1 MNPEPS
7 PRRALLHPA
16 MALGVVC
23 LLPILG
29 ATRWRADIVIG
40 CLLWATFCRLLVERW
55 FGRARPDD
63 GFELKHGRVTAV
75 IHRHAAGLLATV
87 LGAVGVVFVRSW
99 DMWMPLLLLP
109 APALILD
116 AASARFG
123 HRWLRYYARI
133 PSVTLLA
140 CLVVTVAGY
149 RSMAERTGWPDT
161 NDDFVY
167 ALRASPPPASL
178 SIAERTAAVQV
189 VRATLTGQ
197 PLPQDLPE
205 GLGVERRHRAWV
217 TLFRKARRGRWTRGT
232 GTPGT
237 LADQLV
243 EATEDA
249 MANARGRIWASSWSK
264 VRVQIDLEGPGQRL
278 GGVWLRRL
286 VRAPLGAVTGRM
298 PWSFIQ
304 YDDEAGVD
312 GFTMTVGDNTATV
325 LPADPLIDGWYTPR
339 RKKTRY
345 RHHNWERVLQ
355 ELVRRGKFEAA
366 DPWPEGAELLN
377 FRTYSFAEPDP
388 QGSPG
393 RTIELFRG
401 NVPLRGALNERRLL
415 TAISDAGEWL
425 LRTVEDDGKFDYEYF
440 PTRDDHGRSY
450 NEVRHAGS
458 VYGLFHMANM
468 AAREEQLRPR
478 REAYVSAGV
487 KALSRVYDMLGSPP
501 GVDPSEGYV
510 AFLQG
515 KDGSRTNS
523 GAQALTLI
531 SLLERPTPDSV
542 SDPTLRAALSRD
554 GDAET
559 VAGLAKTLGAMVDD
573 RGWVYR
579 TWAEARAGAQ
589 MERQPLYFPGEVLLA
604 LVRYHEAT
612 GDEEALQIAKKVG
625 LAQIDYA
632 KRPWEIPDHWVM
644 QALDRLD
651 ALDPGNRAWRNA
663 AYWMG
668 ADYADEQYPP
678 QVPHAADY
686 RGAYRRDLEIARTT
700 RAASRGEAIG
710 GVARIAWRRGDPS
723 SLWERSLLGGA
734 RHLIEQQFTP
744 DNTFHFPVPEE
755 TWGAIR
761 MGLIDNHC
769 RIDNNQHAIVALDNA
784 LEALRRQTGV
794 R

>member
-1 MNPEPS
+1 M
-7 PRRALLHPA
+7 AIGLL
-16 MALGVVC
+16 L

-29 ATRWRADIVIG
+29 ATRWRPDIVIA
-40 CLLWATFCRLLVERW
+40 CVLWAAFCRLQVERW

-75 IHRHAAGLLATV
+75 LHRHLAGLLATL
-87 LGAVGVVFVRSW
+87 LGAVAIVFVRSW
-99 DMWMPLLLLP
+99 GMWLPLILLF

-116 AASARFG
+116 AASARFE
-123 HRWLRYYARI
+123 HRWIRHYARVPLLTI
-133 PSVTLLA
+133 LGCLLLTL
-140 CLVVTVAGY
+140 AGY

-167 ALRASPPPASL
+167 ELRANPAPAAL
-178 SIAERTAAVQV
+178 SSVERTAAVQI
-189 VRATLTGQ
+189 VRATLNGE
-197 PLPQDLPE
+197 PLPESLPE
-205 GLGVERRHRAWV
+205 GLTSERRHRAWV

-232 GTPGT
+232 AAPGS

-243 EATEDA
+243 QATEDA
-249 MANARGRIWASSWSK
+249 MKNARGRIWAKTWGT
-264 VRVQIDLEGPGQRL
+264 VRIQIDLEGPGQKL
-278 GGVWLRRL
+278 GGRWLRNL
-286 VRAPLGAVTGRM
+286 ARAPLGAVTGRM

-312 GFTMTVGDNTATV
+312 GFTMTLGDKTATV

-339 RKKTRY
+339 KKKTRY
-345 RHHNWERVLQ
+345 RHHNWERVLK
-355 ELVRRGKFEAA
+355 ELVKRGKFEPGE
-366 DPWPEGAELLN
+366 PWPEGAELLN

-388 QGSPG
+388 KASPG
-393 RTIELFRG
+393 RTVELYRG
-401 NVPLRGALNERRLL
+401 NVPLRGALNEERLL
-415 TAISDAGEWL
+415 EAISDAGEWL
-425 LRTVEDDGKFDYEYF
+425 LSTVQDDGKFDYEYF
-440 PTRDDHGRSY
+440 PSRDDHGRSY

-458 VYGLFHMANM
+458 VYGLFYMANM
-468 AAREEQLRPR
+468 AAREERLRPR
-478 REAYVSAGV
+478 REAYAAAGV
-487 KALSRVYDMLGSPP
+487 KALDRVYGMLGSPP

-510 AFLQG
+510 AFLEG

-531 SLLERPTPDSV
+531 SFLARPAADSV
-542 SDPTLRAALSRD
+542 SDPDLRAALRRD
-554 GDAET
+554 GDDEII
-559 VAGLAKTLGAMVDD
+559 AGLAKTLGAMVDE

-579 TWAEARAGAQ
+579 TWTEAREGAL

-604 LVRYHEAT
+604 LIRFHEAT
-612 GDEEALQIAKKVG
+612 GDAEALEIAKKVG
-625 LAQIDYA
+625 LAQIDYT

-644 QALDRLD
+644 QGLDRLD
-651 ALDPGNRAWRNA
+651 ALDPDNRAWRDG

-678 QVPHAADY
+678 QVPHAPDY

-723 SLWERSLLGGA
+723 ELWERSLLGGA
-734 RHLIEQQFTP
+734 RHLIEQQYTP

-769 RIDNNQHAIVALDNA
+769 RIDNNQHAVVALDAA
-784 LEALRRQTGV
+784 LEALRHQTGV